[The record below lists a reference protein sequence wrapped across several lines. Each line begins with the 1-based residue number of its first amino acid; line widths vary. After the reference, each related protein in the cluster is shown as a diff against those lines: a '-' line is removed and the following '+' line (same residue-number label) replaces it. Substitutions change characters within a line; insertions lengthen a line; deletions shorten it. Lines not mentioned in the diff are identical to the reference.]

1 MRLGFPLLYLSALLH
16 LNAQPIPTGPAVGE
30 PIPAFSAIDHTG
42 KTQTLDSLRGPNGLV
57 LEFVRS
63 ADW

>member
-1 MRLGFPLLYLSALLH
+1 MRLGFALLH
-16 LNAQPIPTGPAVGE
+16 LTSLFLNAQAIPTGPAVGAR
-30 PIPAFSAIDHTG
+30 IPAFSALDHTG
-42 KTQTLDSLRGPNGLV
+42 RLQTFETLRGSNGLV

>member
-1 MRLGFPLLYLSALLH
+1 MRLGFALLYLAPLLH
-16 LNAQPIPTGPAVGE
+16 LNAQSIPTGPAVGAR
-30 PIPAFSAIDHTG
+30 IPAFSAIDHTG
-42 KTQTLDSLRGPNGLV
+42 KTQTFETLRGTKGLV